1 MYVSKNYKYL
11 IILLISILASCNNTK
26 NDEQSVTTIEPVV
39 ENSDVINSI
48 IQDLHDD
55 EKSGGNILENTAFYM
70 KPDSVFV
77 RYFRNSCDEIKIP
90 NNRLDEYF
98 EFDMSSISVYDFKEG
113 KCEYINANEC
123 DENILQVLE
132 KYKYSG
138 CLLQYK
144 SLALSERFTKSL
156 LLKGKTKVDLWVIL
170 YNNMTYVIKCKRI

>member
-48 IQDLHDD
+48 IQDLHD
-55 EKSGGNILENTAFYM
+55 EKSGGDILENTAFYM

-77 RYFRNSCDEIKIP
+77 RYFRDSCDEIKIP

-98 EFDMSSISVYDFKEG
+98 EFDMSSISVYDFKDG

-144 SLALSERFTKSL
+144 SLAVSERFRKSL
-156 LLKGKTKVDLWVIL
+156 ILKGKTKVDLWVIL
-170 YNNMTYVIKCKRI
+170 YNNMTYVIKCKRL

>member
-26 NDEQSVTTIEPVV
+26 NDEQRVTTIEPVV

-77 RYFRNSCDEIKIP
+77 RYFRNSPIVF
-90 NNRLDEYF
+90 RGL
-98 EFDMSSISVYDFKEG
+98 
-113 KCEYINANEC
+113 
-123 DENILQVLE
+123 
-132 KYKYSG
+132 
-138 CLLQYK
+138 
-144 SLALSERFTKSL
+144 
-156 LLKGKTKVDLWVIL
+156 
-170 YNNMTYVIKCKRI
+170 

>member
-26 NDEQSVTTIEPVV
+26 NDEQSVTTIGPVV

-144 SLALSERFTKSL
+144 SLALSEQFRKSL
-156 LLKGKTKVDLWVIL
+156 ILKGKTKVDLWVIL
-170 YNNMTYVIKCKRI
+170 YNNMTYVIKCKRL

>member
-26 NDEQSVTTIEPVV
+26 NEEQSVTTIEQIV

-48 IQDLHDD
+48 IHDLQD
-55 EKSGGNILENTAFYM
+55 EKSDGDILENIGFYM
-70 KPDSVFV
+70 KPDSIFV
-77 RYFRNSCDEIKIP
+77 PHFRNSCDEIKIP

-144 SLALSERFTKSL
+144 SLALSEEFRKSL
-156 LLKGKTKVDLWVIL
+156 SLKGKTKVDLWVIL
-170 YNNMTYVIKCKRI
+170 YNNMTYVIKCKRL